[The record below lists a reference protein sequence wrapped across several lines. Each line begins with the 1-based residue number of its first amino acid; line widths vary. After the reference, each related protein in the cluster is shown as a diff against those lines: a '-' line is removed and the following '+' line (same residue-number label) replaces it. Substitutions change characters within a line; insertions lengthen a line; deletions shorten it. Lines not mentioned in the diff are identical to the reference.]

1 MTLALPDPPDSLT
14 GAPRA
19 FYEELREMLS
29 VVRLTQVDTQ
39 KSSVEFDDDGVD
51 IALVHSERADWGV
64 WATVGES
71 DAIVGTG
78 WAHEHFFPP
87 SPGVAEERPWTTQMV
102 DFIAEILRGEIEVV
116 TTFRG
121 NKPVAVQHF
130 NLDENGARQP
140 LGRTG
145 FLTPGRLLVW
155 RPKRTETERMSF
167 R

>member
-1 MTLALPDPPDSLT
+1 MTLALPDPPASLT

-29 VVRLTQVDTQ
+29 IVRPTRVDPT

-51 IALVHSERADWGV
+51 VALVHSERADWGV

-87 SPGVAEERPWTTQMV
+87 STGVAEERPWTTQTV
-102 DFIAEILRGEIEVV
+102 DFIAEILRGEIE
-116 TTFRG
+116 G
-121 NKPVAVQHF
+121 
-130 NLDENGARQP
+130 RQTRRRSEQP
-140 LGRTG
+140 ASR
-145 FLTPGRLLVW
+145 
-155 RPKRTETERMSF
+155 RMVPIV
-167 R
+167 